1 MTLCRCLSLSLSLS
15 LARARSLSLAPALS
29 LLLSLATTNILAN
42 HVSHYCW
49 QIEGAVIGLS
59 ADENDLFSWFD
70 MDSNELVTF
79 EEMFSIYETIIED
92 GQVLF

>member
-1 MTLCRCLSLSLSLS
+1 MYHC
-15 LARARSLSLAPALS
+15 
-29 LLLSLATTNILAN
+29 
-42 HVSHYCW
+42 CW